1 MRFIWG
7 FLRTQENKIRKK
19 KLIGLIIK
27 FWENG
32 SWTQGGPDMTF
43 YLEGV
48 KSRLTYQVK
57 VDSLGNKNI

>member
-1 MRFIWG
+1 MWFVLG
-7 FLRTQENKIRKK
+7 FLRTQENKIREK

-32 SWTQGGPDMTF
+32 PWTQGGPDTTF
-43 YLEGV
+43 YLEWV
-48 KSRLTYQVK
+48 KSRVTYQIK